1 MCIEILAP
9 AGSMESL
16 YAAINA
22 GCDAVYIGGGMFGA
36 RAYAS
41 NPDKE
46 TLLYAIDYCHMH
58 NVKLYLAVNTL
69 LKEEEIADKL
79 YNYIMPYYKAGIDAA
94 IVQDMGVIYFLHKY
108 FPKLALHASTQMT
121 IVTGKAAG
129 FLKDYGITRI
139 VPARELSMDE
149 LYYMRQDTG
158 LEIEVFVHGALCYC
172 YSGQC
177 LFSSM
182 AGGRSGNR
190 GRCAQPC
197 RLPYLLDFK
206 GIKQKSFILSMKELC
221 ALPYIG
227 ELIEIGVSSFKI
239 EGRMKSPAYTA
250 LATSLYRKYTD
261 FYMSYGSCG
270 YEKYIQEHKKELLY
284 DMRQLAEVYNR
295 EGFTSDYLSGRA
307 KSIYTDFGSE
317 GYDKYAG
324 FGQKNLSKK
333 EPDMLSSKRPKHG
346 GVFIGNVISTG
357 NGVLSYKAEKDI
369 NAQDVLE
376 FRNKQMDTLYEY
388 TSGKDIKAGSTVE
401 AKFKHGCNICKGDSV
416 YRTKNA
422 YVLNGI
428 KEKYLKTNKKVLIT
442 GSFKAAE
449 GKEASLS
456 VEKDGIKV
464 TVYSAICQK
473 ADKNP
478 ADKAA
483 VKKILL
489 QTGNTEFSF
498 KEIEIILED
507 NLFLPVS
514 MLKNLRREAL
524 EKLCEKIIS
533 GYKRNADITFTDKN
547 TGNKNT
553 DCNITKSNVTG
564 GNITGSGIT
573 GGNITDSNIT
583 KSNITGNS
591 ITGGN
596 ITKSNVT
603 SSGIT
608 DHNLYNAN
616 IQLNT
621 GIVYKASVMNF
632 LQLNA
637 VLENQKISEVYIKTE
652 LLDSKSIR
660 EALLEVQLS
669 GRKCYAVLPHIFRQ
683 MDWDYE
689 ERMATA
695 GRSIY
700 QYKWDG
706 FVIRNIEGYVF
717 LTKVLGI
724 SPENIITDTG
734 LYIMNSFAGHF
745 WEEHGVKRHTVPF
758 ELEIP
763 CIKQAALTGMEV
775 VIYTHIPLMV
785 SAQCVISNLGGCKG
799 NLKAK
804 QIVLK
809 DIKEREFI
817 AVNYCKYCYST
828 IYQKMPL
835 YALQCIKDLENA
847 GVKDFRYDF
856 TIENAEETRIVLDG
870 RYSGKTYTGHYNKG
884 IL

>member
-1 MCIEILAP
+1 MDNNIKNNTRPEILAP

-16 YAAINA
+16 YAAVNA

-36 RAYAS
+36 RAYAD
-41 NPDKE
+41 NPDKDN
-46 TLLYAIDYCHMH
+46 LLYAIGYCHLH

-69 LKEEEIADKL
+69 LKEEEIADRL
-79 YNYIMPYYKAGIDAA
+79 YNYIRPYYEAGLDAA
-94 IVQDMGVIYFLHKY
+94 IVQDTGVIYFLHKY

-121 IVTGKAAG
+121 LVTGSAAE

-139 VPARELSMDE
+139 VPARELSLDE
-149 LYYMRQDTG
+149 LYYMRQSTG

-197 RLPYLLDFK
+197 RLPYSLDFK
-206 GIKQKSFILSMKELC
+206 GVKQEGFILSMKELC
-221 ALPYIG
+221 TLPYIG
-227 ELIEIGVSSFKI
+227 ELIESGASSFKI

-261 FYMSYGSCG
+261 FYMSYGSHG
-270 YEKYIQEHKKELLY
+270 YEEYIKEHKKELLH
-284 DMRQLAEVYNR
+284 DIGQLAEVYNR
-295 EGFTSDYLSGRA
+295 EGFTSDYLSGRS
-307 KSIYTDFGSE
+307 KSIYTAFGSE
-317 GYDKYAG
+317 GYDRYAG
-324 FGQKNLSKK
+324 LGKKGLSKTKK
-333 EPDMLSSKRPKHG
+333 EPDMLSLRRPKHG
-346 GVFIGNVISTG
+346 GVFIGNVVSTG
-357 NGVLSYKAEKDI
+357 NGVLSYKTEKDI
-369 NAQDVLE
+369 NSQDVLE

-388 TSGKDIKAGSTVE
+388 TAGKDIKAGSIVE

-416 YRTKNA
+416 YRTRNA
-422 YVLNGI
+422 YVLNCI
-428 KEKYLKTNKKVLIT
+428 KEKYLETNKKVLIT

-449 GKEASLS
+449 GKEACLS
-456 VEKDGIKV
+456 VTKDGITV
-464 TVYSAICQK
+464 TVYGGICQK
-473 ADKNP
+473 ADKNL
-478 ADKAA
+478 ADKTA
-483 VKKILL
+483 VKKSLA

-498 KEIEIILED
+498 KEIKIILED

-514 MLKNLRREAL
+514 MLKNMRREAL
-524 EKLCEKIIS
+524 EKLREKIIS
-533 GYKRNADITFTDKN
+533 GYKRNADITFT
-547 TGNKNT
+547 G
-553 DCNITKSNVTG
+553 KS
-564 GNITGSGIT
+564 
-573 GGNITDSNIT
+573 TDS
-583 KSNITGNS
+583 
-591 ITGGN
+591 
-596 ITKSNVT
+596 
-603 SSGIT
+603 
-608 DHNLYNAN
+608 HLYNAN

-621 GIVYKASVMNF
+621 GIVYKASVMDF

-637 VLENQKISEVYIKTE
+637 VLESKQVSEVYIKTE

-669 GRKCYAVLPHIFRQ
+669 GRKCYAILPYIFRK
-683 MDWDYE
+683 MDLDYE
-689 ERMATA
+689 EKMAA
-695 GRSIY
+695 QGRSIY
-700 QYKWDG
+700 QYNWDG
-706 FVIRNIEGYVF
+706 YVIRNIESYIF

-724 SPENIITDTG
+724 NPENIITDSN
-734 LYIMNSFAGHF
+734 LYTMNSFAGRF

-763 CIKQAALTGMEV
+763 CIKQAALSGMEA

-785 SAQCVISNLGGCKG
+785 SVQCVISNLGGCNG

-804 QIVLK
+804 QIALK
-809 DIKEREFI
+809 DIKGREFI

-835 YALQCIKDLENA
+835 YALPCIKDLESA
-847 GVKDFRYDF
+847 GVRSFRYDF
-856 TIENAEETRIVLDG
+856 TIENAEETSIVLAG
-870 RYSGKTYTGHYNKG
+870 RYNGKAYTGHYNKG